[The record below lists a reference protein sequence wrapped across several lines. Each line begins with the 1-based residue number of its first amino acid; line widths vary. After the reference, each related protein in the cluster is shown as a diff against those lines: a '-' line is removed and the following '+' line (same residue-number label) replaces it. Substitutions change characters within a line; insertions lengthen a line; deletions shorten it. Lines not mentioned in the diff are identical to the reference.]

1 MPLLE
6 WTENITNK
14 GRFRK
19 HTGSKHQGYFDFDNS
34 CEIFYGP
41 LTSTYMLWLNSIKYF
56 VKMMKSDG
64 SSFQALLWDEGMS
77 VKTLGGKR
85 WTRKD
90 NDKEW

>member
-1 MPLLE
+1 
-6 WTENITNK
+6 
-14 GRFRK
+14 
-19 HTGSKHQGYFDFDNS
+19 
-34 CEIFYGP
+34 
-41 LTSTYMLWLNSIKYF
+41 
-56 VKMMKSDG
+56 MMKSDG